1 MSWVTQGDTA
11 ENRGDKRLSILIC
24 SLESRAEKL
33 ERLMDALTP
42 QLTIEVEVLTHV
54 DKGEASIG
62 KKRNELMEAA
72 LGDYVAF
79 VDDDDMVSVDYVE
92 KVLTALD
99 DDPDCA
105 SLTGIIYF
113 ANGKSEIFDHS
124 VEHQEW
130 SRGSNGVYYRSPNHL
145 NAIRRSIA
153 SKVVFEDINF
163 GEDKRFSDKVRP
175 FLRKET
181 RIPGEIYYYYPS
193 RGY

>member
-1 MSWVTQGDTA
+1 MSWVTQGNTT
-11 ENRGDKRLSILIC
+11 EGRGDKRLSILIC

-79 VDDDDMVSVDYVE
+79 VDDDDMVSEDYVE
-92 KVLTALD
+92 KVLTALY

-113 ANGKSEIFDHS
+113 ANGTSSIFDHS

-130 SRGSNGVYYRSPNHL
+130 SKGSDGVYYRSPNHL

-193 RGY
+193 KGY

>member
-11 ENRGDKRLSILIC
+11 ESRGDKRLSILIC

-79 VDDDDMVSVDYVE
+79 VDDDDMVSEDYVE
-92 KVLTALD
+92 KVLIALD

-105 SLTGIIYF
+105 SLTGIIYL
-113 ANGKSEIFDHS
+113 ANGTSSIFDHS

-130 SRGSNGVYYRSPNHL
+130 SRGSDGVYYRSPNHL

-193 RGY
+193 KGY